1 MLATRFFCP
10 STSKILSNQNRF
22 VAHLLLALSNSPYPR
37 GYVEPFFLKRTYGE
51 YKKTGRQI
59 ALSARLLSYGEWE
72 NRFLIYLFIFIEIKN
87 IRNFYTNVR
96 TNKPELLPEFWSV
109 CLLFKVLRTLSLAA
123 SNRACYVGNKN

>member
-1 MLATRFFCP
+1 MRETIPSGPMPQYNAPVSPLCGVFARFRTSATDK
-10 STSKILSNQNRF
+10 KISRYKE
-22 VAHLLLALSNSPYPR
+22 LL
-37 GYVEPFFLKRTYGE
+37 
-51 YKKTGRQI
+51 I
-59 ALSARLLSYGEWE
+59 ATWKNGAEGE